1 MMGRSEEIAVVSAA
15 IVMGEPSAIKARECV
30 FRDVRLDIKRFIV
43 NKVKYQLIYT
53 EKEFEE

>member
-1 MMGRSEEIAVVSAA
+1 MMGRSEEIAVVSAV

-30 FRDVRLDIKRFIV
+30 LRDVRLDIKGFIV